1 MRFDVNR
8 LSQLAGLE
16 KGSSGLLGEA
26 SNRSYH
32 DGVASDTVDER
43 WGKNQLNEKRPALRQ
58 YEGEYEDG
66 EMNEYG
72 LEAPGE
78 DIRYGADVR
87 GAEATHSKTHP
98 GRDDFL
104 EELDDADFLGEED
117 EEDPEADVVLEID
130 EGMLRREI
138 RRMKSERMNENKLRL
153 AVRNEIH
160 DIFDDLG
167 ISDSSWVYGNN
178 KPRNSKQGR
187 VNMSF
192 TGPGFW

>member
-8 LSQLAGLE
+8 LSQLAGID
-16 KGSSGLLGEA
+16 KGSNRLLSEA
-26 SNRSYH
+26 GNRSQH
-32 DGVASDTVDER
+32 EDRNGDESDYR
-43 WGKNQLNEKRPALRQ
+43 WGKNQLNEDDEYGEDFLSVSDRDNESANPDLDFDDTS
-58 YEGEYEDG
+58 EGGARKGDQSKSRLDYEDV
-66 EMNEYG
+66 
-72 LEAPGE
+72 
-78 DIRYGADVR
+78 D
-87 GAEATHSKTHP
+87 
-98 GRDDFL
+98 
-104 EELDDADFLGEED
+104 ELNDAYFLGED
-117 EEDPEADVVLEID
+117 DEADVEEDIVLEID

>member
-8 LSQLAGLE
+8 LSQLAGIG
-16 KGSSGLLGEA
+16 KRSDRLLSEA
-26 SNRSYH
+26 GNRSYH

-58 YEGEYEDG
+58 YEDQKYGVDDEGEPT
-66 EMNEYG
+66 NELNDAY
-72 LEAPGE
+72 
-78 DIRYGADVR
+78 
-87 GAEATHSKTHP
+87 
-98 GRDDFL
+98 FL
-104 EELDDADFLGEED
+104 GELDDDTDDDGKEENVGH
-117 EEDPEADVVLEID
+117 ETVLEID